1 MNWGQPVFEKIFYKH
16 PKTIKQIIFFYF
28 IIIFLIF
35 SLFVSSFN
43 NFESDIFILY
53 LTVINI
59 LIFFSFVFLGKNATI
74 IFFLYMLL
82 NGFALLTNINLIFQ
96 NPLNIIN
103 LILLS
108 IYVYFYFKIIENVD
122 EEEKMME
129 IKHIELEK
137 LQQDAIQKI
146 DKLKLMINGSKET
159 INKYKILNE
168 IAQKMT
174 SVLDIQSIN
183 EIMRYAINKL
193 VLNKP
198 IKYILIFYDD
208 EIKKFRLITDEESKL
223 SRERSEAMPTFI
235 KIYNYFDAFD
245 EWIIKFK
252 YSLLIK
258 NIDKDFRFKN
268 IEKSRINFKSLLAI
282 PLLGSKKL
290 DDIKDDKKNE
300 NNILGILKF
309 YSDVP
314 EIIGKEDARLLNYLA
329 NFFTNVIQNTLLF
342 QETQK
347 LAIKDGLT
355 GLYLRRYFIER
366 LDEEIKR
373 AKETQK
379 DLSFLLIDIDHF
391 KQCND
396 TYGHLFGDKVLKVLG
411 DFLKTDLRE
420 VDIIGRYGG
429 EEFAV
434 ILINT
439 NLNGA
444 RATAERLRSEFS
456 KLVISINENEA
467 VRLTLSIGG
476 IYYKPK
482 YKIMEVINLAD
493 KALYHSKQCGRN
505 MVTFWE
511 DIS

>member
-1 MNWGQPVFEKIFYKH
+1 MNWAQPVFEKIFYKH

-28 IIIFLIF
+28 IVIFLI
-35 SLFVSSFN
+35 LFLLVLSFYN
-43 NFESDIFILY
+43 NESEIFILY
-53 LTVINI
+53 LIVINI
-59 LIFFSFVFLGKNATI
+59 LIFFSFIFLGKNAII
-74 IFFLYMLL
+74 IFFLYMLF
-82 NGFALLTNINLIFQ
+82 NVFAALTNINFIFQ
-96 NPLNIIN
+96 NPHNIVN
-103 LILLS
+103 LIMLC

-122 EEEKMME
+122 EKEKMLE
-129 IKHIELEK
+129 IKNFELEEQ
-137 LQQDAIQKI
+137 QQDAIQKI
-146 DKLKLMINGSKET
+146 DKLKLIINGAKET
-159 INKYKILNE
+159 INKYKILNG

-174 SVLDIQSIN
+174 FALDFRSIN
-183 EIMRYAINKL
+183 EIMHYAVYEL
-193 VLNKP
+193 VGNKP

-208 EIKKFRLITDEESKL
+208 EIKKFRLVTDEESKL
-223 SRERSEAMPTFI
+223 SRERTEVMPTSI
-235 KIYNYFDAFD
+235 KIYDHLDVFD

-268 IEKSRINFKSLLAI
+268 IEKNRLNFKSLLAI
-282 PLLGSKKL
+282 PLLGNKKL
-290 DDIKDDKKNE
+290 DDKRNE
-300 NNILGILKF
+300 NDTLGILRF
-309 YSDVP
+309 YSSIP
-314 EIIGKEDARLLNYLA
+314 EIIGEEDARLLNYLA
-329 NFFTNVIQNTLLF
+329 NLCTNAIQNTLLF

-373 AKETQK
+373 AKETKK
-379 DLSFLLIDIDHF
+379 DLSLLLIDIDHF

-411 DFLKTDLRE
+411 EFLKTDLRE

-429 EEFAV
+429 EEFAA
-434 ILINT
+434 ILLNT

-467 VRLTLSIGG
+467 VKLTLSIGG
-476 IYYKPK
+476 IYYKPE
-482 YKIMEVINLAD
+482 YKIMELINLAD
-493 KALYHSKQCGRN
+493 KALYHSKQYGRN